1 MGSKLSVGRT
11 LAGIAAIAALILL
24 ALLLPRWGELRLRA
38 VVEAGQTFNLAAIGQ
53 GSYEWTLRDGR
64 PARGQGIIRQRVL
77 RFERSDLVELELV
90 PGLSNGD
97 PVTSGQQLAS
107 FYSPRTQR
115 RLAEFTAMRE
125 SLGAER
131 ALLEAGGR
139 PEEVREARA
148 RLNLAEAAR
157 EGELPQ
163 LERVRALAAQG
174 LVTDAELETAELADQ
189 IRTMEIEL
197 ARAALAVTRSSARPE
212 ALAAVDAE
220 IASLDARVTELDGL
234 LEENHIECPI
244 AGILEIGGN
253 RNVLRVYAID
263 EVYLRIPVPEAS
275 RYRVHIG
282 DQVRFETPSLP
293 RTTFLGEVV
302 DLGENAINLNGA
314 QIFWASAAIDNSAHE
329 LRSGMTG
336 VALLKLHGQGE
347 GMARSMWRELL
358 GV

>member
-1 MGSKLSVGRT
+1 MGSKRSVGRT
-11 LAGIAAIAALILL
+11 LVGIAAIVVLIVL
-24 ALLLPRWGELRLRA
+24 ALALPRWGELRLRA
-38 VVEAGQTFNLAAIGQ
+38 VVEAGHTFNLASIGQ

-77 RFERSDLVELELV
+77 RFERSDLVELELM

-97 PVTSGQQLAS
+97 LVTEDQQLAS
-107 FYSPRTQR
+107 FHSPRTQR
-115 RLAEFTAMRE
+115 RVTELVAMRE

-163 LERVRALAAQG
+163 LERLRALADQG
-174 LVTDAELETAELADQ
+174 LVTDAELEAAELDDQ
-189 IRTMEIEL
+189 IREMEIEL

-212 ALAAVDAE
+212 ALAAVDGE
-220 IASLDARVTELDGL
+220 IASLDARMAEFNGL
-234 LEENHIECPI
+234 LEENRIECPI
-244 AGILEIGGN
+244 AGVLEIGGN
-253 RNVLRVYAID
+253 RNVLRVYDID
-263 EVYLRIPVPEAS
+263 EVYLRIPIPEAS

-282 DQVRFETPSLP
+282 DPVDFETPSHP
-293 RTTFLGEVV
+293 RRTFVGEVV
-302 DLGENAINLNGA
+302 DLGENAINLNGS
-314 QIFWASAAIDNSAHE
+314 QIFWASAVIDNAAHE

-336 VALLKLHGQGE
+336 VVKLQLHGEGE
-347 GMARSMWRELL
+347 GLGRSLWRNLV
-358 GV
+358 GA

>member
-1 MGSKLSVGRT
+1 M
-11 LAGIAAIAALILL
+11 LAGLAAIAALILL

-77 RFERSDLVELELV
+77 RFERSDLVELELF
-90 PGLSNGD
+90 PELSNGD
-97 PVTSGQQLAS
+97 LVTDGQQLAS
-107 FYSPRTQR
+107 FHSPRTVR
-115 RLAEFTAMRE
+115 RLAELMALRE
-125 SLGAER
+125 SMGAER

-163 LERVRALAAQG
+163 LERIRALAEQG
-174 LVTDAELETAELADQ
+174 LVTDAELEAAELDDQ
-189 IRTMEIEL
+189 IAAMEIEL

-234 LEENHIECPI
+234 LDENRIECPI
-244 AGILEIGGN
+244 EGILEIGGN

-263 EVYLRIPVPEAS
+263 DVYLRIPIPEAS

-282 DQVRFETPSLP
+282 DEVRFQTPSHP
-293 RTTFLGEVV
+293 RKTFLGDVV

-314 QIFWASAAIDNSAHE
+314 QIFWASAVIDNSGHD

-336 VALLKLHGQGE
+336 VVMLKLHGEGE